1 MRDPFNDKL
10 PGPEQPQHPT
20 PLPLFEQ
27 VINRLNYLTLDYT
40 ELTNYAYA
48 MTSRIA
54 DTTRLCN
61 EDEKKYD
68 TDGSIISN
76 LMVTMDKLEV
86 NMSKLK
92 LVVQDLEKSIIQ
104 LN

>member
-1 MRDPFNDKL
+1 
-10 PGPEQPQHPT
+10 
-20 PLPLFEQ
+20 
-27 VINRLNYLTLDYT
+27 
-40 ELTNYAYA
+40 

-61 EDEKKYD
+61 EGKEKKYV

-76 LMVTMDKLEV
+76 LMVTMDKLED

-92 LVVQDLEKSIIQ
+92 LVVQDLEKSII
-104 LN
+104 

>member
-1 MRDPFNDKL
+1 MEEICYDER
-10 PGPEQPQHPT
+10 
-20 PLPLFEQ
+20 PLPLFGQ
-27 VINRLNYLTLDYT
+27 VIDRLNYLTLEYT

-54 DTTRLCN
+54 DTNRLCK
-61 EDEKKYD
+61 EDEKEYV

-76 LMVTMDKLEV
+76 LMTTMDKLED

-92 LVVQDLEKSIIQ
+92 LVVNDLEKSII
-104 LN
+104 

>member
-1 MRDPFNDKL
+1 MREILD
-10 PGPEQPQHPT
+10 EER

-40 ELTNYAYA
+40 ELTNHAYA

-54 DTTRLCN
+54 DTNRLCK
-61 EDEKKYD
+61 EDEKEYVS
-68 TDGSIISN
+68 DGSIISN
-76 LMVTMDKLEV
+76 LMVIMDKLED

-92 LVVQDLEKSIIQ
+92 LVVNDLEKSI
-104 LN
+104 N

>member
-1 MRDPFNDKL
+1 MEKIYDEEISCK
-10 PGPEQPQHPT
+10 PQ
-20 PLPLFEQ
+20 PLFEQ
-27 VINRLNYLTLDYT
+27 VINRLNYLTLEYT

-54 DTTRLCN
+54 DTNRLCK
-61 EDEKKYD
+61 EDEKEHV

-76 LMVTMDKLEV
+76 LMTTMDKLED

-92 LVVQDLEKSIIQ
+92 LVVNDLEKSIF
-104 LN
+104 

>member
-10 PGPEQPQHPT
+10 SGPEQPLQQ
-20 PLPLFEQ
+20 PLFEQ
-27 VINRLNYLTLDYT
+27 VINRLNYLTLEYT

-54 DTTRLCN
+54 DTNRLCK
-61 EDEKKYD
+61 EDEKEYV

-76 LMVTMDKLEV
+76 LMVTMDKLED

-92 LVVQDLEKSIIQ
+92 LVVNDLEKSII
-104 LN
+104 

>member
-1 MRDPFNDKL
+1 MEKIYDEEIPCVPL
-10 PGPEQPQHPT
+10 PSPQ
-20 PLPLFEQ
+20 PLFEQ
-27 VINRLNYLTLDYT
+27 VINRLNYLTLEYT

-54 DTTRLCN
+54 DTNRLCK
-61 EDEKKYD
+61 EDEKEYV

-76 LMVTMDKLEV
+76 LMVTMDKLED

-92 LVVQDLEKSIIQ
+92 LVVNDLEKSII
-104 LN
+104 

>member
-10 PGPEQPQHPT
+10 SGPEQPLQQ
-20 PLPLFEQ
+20 PLFEQ

-40 ELTNYAYA
+40 ELTNHAYA

-54 DTTRLCN
+54 DTNRLCKDDSTK
-61 EDEKKYD
+61 EYVS
-68 TDGSIISN
+68 DGSIISN
-76 LMVTMDKLEV
+76 LMVTMDKLED

-92 LVVQDLEKSIIQ
+92 LVVNDLEKSII
-104 LN
+104 